1 MAKIAVA
8 NAPIRSSARVVTHLE
23 CDGSGPPW
31 YSFTNYNSSVWDT
44 LGFFL
49 LTASAQQFDFPPE
62 TQRDATDTRRTTTD
76 GRPTAQSI
84 VHYLTRICSDFAPTA
99 ESNTTD
105 TKKMLAAANK
115 GNDRWTSVTDMD
127 EGCVARDAYATPVH
141 QRRNANG
148 KTGSVMRDGG
158 YRPTGAACDSA
169 FGDGRGRR
177 MMPTRE
183 ELERGSPSKRKGSAV
198 GVVEDTLSAVDE
210 AIESMMTTTIGATT
224 AAVRALGRTAS
235 YFTTASEDD
244 EAARKKRDDEDD
256 GYTRRRNGGRVV
268 HGKENVEPLAPRAMS
283 FGNTPMRAQQKQTQ
297 EVGPDLRGVVDD
309 LRRALAESTKKCEE
323 LKKQNLALQ
332 RREIARDSK
341 SAESALV
348 EQLRTQVEALMSEKA
363 SMAREN
369 ATLRRE
375 NKTLSDYMVYSGVIE
390 EDNGDDDFN
399 DVSGASS
406 GDIEELSPQE
416 IAALER
422 EIADL
427 EASLNNSDSTL
438 EYSPDKSTTSD
449 SGASCGGI

>member
-1 MAKIAVA
+1 MRA
-8 NAPIRSSARVVTHLE
+8 T
-23 CDGSGPPW
+23 
-31 YSFTNYNSSVWDT
+31 SFD
-44 LGFFL
+44 
-49 LTASAQQFDFPPE
+49 D
-62 TQRDATDTRRTTTD
+62 
-76 GRPTAQSI
+76 
-84 VHYLTRICSDFAPTA
+84 
-99 ESNTTD
+99 
-105 TKKMLAAANK
+105 K
-115 GNDRWTSVTDMD
+115 GNDRWACAMRDD
-127 EGCVARDAYATPVH
+127 DRCVARDACATPVH
-141 QRRNANG
+141 QRRNATG
-148 KTGSVMRDGG
+148 KTTGSVTRDG
-158 YRPTGAACDSA
+158 YRPTGASCDSA

-177 MMPTRE
+177 LTTPTYDE
-183 ELERGSPSKRKGSAV
+183 SGGSPSKRKGSAV
-198 GVVEDTLSAVDE
+198 GAVEDTLSAVDE
-210 AIESMMTTTIGATT
+210 AIESMMMTTIGATT

-235 YFTTASEDD
+235 YFTTAAVEAD
-244 EAARKKRDDEDD
+244 EARRKKRDDDDDDD
-256 GYTRRRNGGRVV
+256 GYTRRRNGGRVG
-268 HGKENVEPLAPRAMS
+268 HGKENIEPLAPRAMY

-297 EVGPDLRGVVDD
+297 GVASDQQAVVAD

-332 RREIARDSK
+332 RREIARDNK

-363 SMAREN
+363 NMAREN

-390 EDNGDDDFN
+390 EDNGDDDD

-438 EYSPDKSTTSD
+438 EYSPDKSSD
-449 SGASCGGI
+449 SGESYGGTD

>member
-1 MAKIAVA
+1 
-8 NAPIRSSARVVTHLE
+8 
-23 CDGSGPPW
+23 
-31 YSFTNYNSSVWDT
+31 
-44 LGFFL
+44 
-49 LTASAQQFDFPPE
+49 
-62 TQRDATDTRRTTTD
+62 
-76 GRPTAQSI
+76 
-84 VHYLTRICSDFAPTA
+84 
-99 ESNTTD
+99 
-105 TKKMLAAANK
+105 MLAAANK
-115 GNDRWTSVTDMD
+115 GNDRWTSTMDMD

-148 KTGSVMRDGG
+148 KTGSAMRDGG

-177 MMPTRE
+177 MTPTYE
-183 ELERGSPSKRKGSAV
+183 ERERGSPSKRKGSAV
-198 GVVEDTLSAVDE
+198 GAVEDTLSAVDE
-210 AIESMMTTTIGATT
+210 AIESMMMTTIGATT

-235 YFTTASEDD
+235 YFTTALEDD
-244 EAARKKRDDEDD
+244 AARKKRDDEDD
-256 GYTRRRNGGRVV
+256 GHTRRRNGGRVV

-297 EVGPDLRGVVDD
+297 EVRPDLRGVVAD

-375 NKTLSDYMVYSGVIE
+375 NKTLSDYMVYTGVIE
-390 EDNGDDDFN
+390 EDNGDEDDY

-449 SGASCGGI
+449 SGESCGGI

>member
-1 MAKIAVA
+1 
-8 NAPIRSSARVVTHLE
+8 
-23 CDGSGPPW
+23 
-31 YSFTNYNSSVWDT
+31 
-44 LGFFL
+44 
-49 LTASAQQFDFPPE
+49 
-62 TQRDATDTRRTTTD
+62 
-76 GRPTAQSI
+76 
-84 VHYLTRICSDFAPTA
+84 
-99 ESNTTD
+99 
-105 TKKMLAAANK
+105 MLANK
-115 GNDRWTSVTDMD
+115 GNDRWTPMDMD

-141 QRRNANG
+141 QRRNA
-148 KTGSVMRDGG
+148 KTESVMRDGYG
-158 YRPTGAACDSA
+158 RPTGAACDSA

-177 MMPTRE
+177 MMTPTYADA
-183 ELERGSPSKRKGSAV
+183 ERGSPSKRKGSAV
-198 GVVEDTLSAVDE
+198 GAVEDTLSAVDE
-210 AIESMMTTTIGATT
+210 AIESMMMTTIGATT

-235 YFTTASEDD
+235 YFTTGTSEAD
-244 EAARKKRDDEDD
+244 EAARKKRDDDNADD

-268 HGKENVEPLAPRAMS
+268 HEKENVEPLAPRAMS

-297 EVGPDLRGVVDD
+297 EAGPDLRGVVAD

-390 EDNGDDDFN
+390 EDNGDDDD

-449 SGASCGGI
+449 SGESCGGTD

>member
-1 MAKIAVA
+1 
-8 NAPIRSSARVVTHLE
+8 
-23 CDGSGPPW
+23 
-31 YSFTNYNSSVWDT
+31 
-44 LGFFL
+44 
-49 LTASAQQFDFPPE
+49 
-62 TQRDATDTRRTTTD
+62 
-76 GRPTAQSI
+76 
-84 VHYLTRICSDFAPTA
+84 
-99 ESNTTD
+99 
-105 TKKMLAAANK
+105 MLAATNK
-115 GNDRWTSVTDMD
+115 EGNDRWPTMD

-148 KTGSVMRDGG
+148 KTGSAMRDGG

-177 MMPTRE
+177 MTPTYE
-183 ELERGSPSKRKGSAV
+183 ERERGSPSKRKGSAV
-198 GVVEDTLSAVDE
+198 GAVEDTLSAVDE
-210 AIESMMTTTIGATT
+210 AIESMMMTTIGATT

-235 YFTTASEDD
+235 YFTTGTSEDD

-268 HGKENVEPLAPRAMS
+268 HGKENVEPLAPRAMT

-297 EVGPDLRGVVDD
+297 EVGPDLRGVVAD

-369 ATLRRE
+369 TTLRRE
-375 NKTLSDYMVYSGVIE
+375 NKTLSDYMVYTGVIE
-390 EDNGDDDFN
+390 EDNGDEDDY

-449 SGASCGGI
+449 SGESCGGI

>member
-1 MAKIAVA
+1 MRA
-8 NAPIRSSARVVTHLE
+8 
-23 CDGSGPPW
+23 
-31 YSFTNYNSSVWDT
+31 
-44 LGFFL
+44 
-49 LTASAQQFDFPPE
+49 TAFD
-62 TQRDATDTRRTTTD
+62 D
-76 GRPTAQSI
+76 
-84 VHYLTRICSDFAPTA
+84 
-99 ESNTTD
+99 
-105 TKKMLAAANK
+105 K
-115 GNDRWTSVTDMD
+115 GNDRWASAMRDD
-127 EGCVARDAYATPVH
+127 DGCVARDAYATPVH
-141 QRRNANG
+141 QRRNATG
-148 KTGSVMRDGG
+148 KTTGSVTRDG
-158 YRPTGAACDSA
+158 YRPTGASCDSA

-177 MMPTRE
+177 LTTPTYDE
-183 ELERGSPSKRKGSAV
+183 SGSPSKRKGSAV
-198 GVVEDTLSAVDE
+198 GAVEDTLSAVDE
-210 AIESMMTTTIGATT
+210 AIESMMMTTIGATT

-235 YFTTASEDD
+235 YFTTAAVEAD
-244 EAARKKRDDEDD
+244 EAQRKKRDDDDDDDD
-256 GYTRRRNGGRVV
+256 GYTRRRNGGRVG
-268 HGKENVEPLAPRAMS
+268 HGKENIEPLAPRAMY

-297 EVGPDLRGVVDD
+297 GVASDQQAVVAD

-332 RREIARDSK
+332 RREIARDNK

-390 EDNGDDDFN
+390 EDNGDDDD

-438 EYSPDKSTTSD
+438 EYSPDKSSD
-449 SGASCGGI
+449 SGESYGGTD

>member
-1 MAKIAVA
+1 MRA
-8 NAPIRSSARVVTHLE
+8 T
-23 CDGSGPPW
+23 
-31 YSFTNYNSSVWDT
+31 SFD
-44 LGFFL
+44 
-49 LTASAQQFDFPPE
+49 D
-62 TQRDATDTRRTTTD
+62 
-76 GRPTAQSI
+76 
-84 VHYLTRICSDFAPTA
+84 
-99 ESNTTD
+99 
-105 TKKMLAAANK
+105 K
-115 GNDRWTSVTDMD
+115 GNDRLASAMRDD
-127 EGCVARDAYATPVH
+127 DGCVARDACATPVH
-141 QRRNANG
+141 QRRNATG
-148 KTGSVMRDGG
+148 KTTGSVTRDG
-158 YRPTGAACDSA
+158 YRPTGASCDSA

-177 MMPTRE
+177 LTTPTYDE
-183 ELERGSPSKRKGSAV
+183 SGGSPSKRKGSAV
-198 GVVEDTLSAVDE
+198 GAVEDTLSAVDE
-210 AIESMMTTTIGATT
+210 AIESMMMTTIGATT

-235 YFTTASEDD
+235 YFTTAAVEAD
-244 EAARKKRDDEDD
+244 EARRKKRDDDDDDD
-256 GYTRRRNGGRVV
+256 GYTRRRNGGRVG
-268 HGKENVEPLAPRAMS
+268 HGKENIEPLAPRAMY

-297 EVGPDLRGVVDD
+297 GVASDQQAVVAD

-332 RREIARDSK
+332 RREIARDNK

-363 SMAREN
+363 NMAREN

-390 EDNGDDDFN
+390 EDNGDDDD

-438 EYSPDKSTTSD
+438 EYSPDKSSD
-449 SGASCGGI
+449 SGESYGGTD

>member
-1 MAKIAVA
+1 
-8 NAPIRSSARVVTHLE
+8 
-23 CDGSGPPW
+23 
-31 YSFTNYNSSVWDT
+31 
-44 LGFFL
+44 
-49 LTASAQQFDFPPE
+49 
-62 TQRDATDTRRTTTD
+62 
-76 GRPTAQSI
+76 
-84 VHYLTRICSDFAPTA
+84 
-99 ESNTTD
+99 
-105 TKKMLAAANK
+105 MLATSFDDK
-115 GNDRWTSVTDMD
+115 GNDRWASAMRDD
-127 EGCVARDAYATPVH
+127 DGCVARDACATPVH
-141 QRRNANG
+141 QRRNATG
-148 KTGSVMRDGG
+148 KTTGSVTRDG
-158 YRPTGAACDSA
+158 YRPTGASCDSA

-177 MMPTRE
+177 LTTPTYDE
-183 ELERGSPSKRKGSAV
+183 SGGSPSKRKGSAV
-198 GVVEDTLSAVDE
+198 GAVEDTLSAVDE
-210 AIESMMTTTIGATT
+210 AIESMMMTTIGATT

-235 YFTTASEDD
+235 YFTTAAAEAD
-244 EAARKKRDDEDD
+244 EARRKKRDDDDDDD
-256 GYTRRRNGGRVV
+256 GYARRRNGGRVG
-268 HGKENVEPLAPRAMS
+268 HGKENIEPLAPRAMY

-297 EVGPDLRGVVDD
+297 GVASDQQAVVAD

-332 RREIARDSK
+332 RREIARDNK

-363 SMAREN
+363 NMAREN

-390 EDNGDDDFN
+390 EDNGDDDD

-438 EYSPDKSTTSD
+438 EYSPDKSSD
-449 SGASCGGI
+449 SGESYGGTD